1 MDERL
6 MMNKL
11 RDILLV
17 EDREELLRLKK
28 SLNDPT
34 LLSQKV
40 TPIIEEQLAFFKKNF
55 PVEFRIAVE
64 DIVEKKLENS
74 KEELMEVI
82 YPMLG
87 QMVRKYIQHQFQLL
101 KDSIEEQIRALFQ
114 RGIIGRLRYAIFGV
128 KPQEMSER
136 ILSRLDG
143 PIIEE
148 IFVIEHH
155 SGILLGSASRKDT
168 IDLDMIAGMLTA
180 IKSFVEDAFKRG
192 NEQLEVI
199 QYETFS
205 MVIENFST
213 YYMVAAISGS
223 ISIQERMVLSTQ
235 LTTFAQ
241 KELCIN
247 LKKRDG
253 SSHYEIKRRLEQ
265 YFFHPQ
271 KAVLPQEAKKQAT
284 HD

>member
-64 DIVEKKLENS
+64 EIVEKKLENS
-74 KEELMEVI
+74 KEELLEVI
-82 YPMLG
+82 YPTLG

-101 KDSIEEQIRALFQ
+101 KDSIEEQIRAIFQ

-143 PIIEE
+143 PTIEE
-148 IFVIEHH
+148 IFVIEHY
-155 SGILLGSASRKDT
+155 SGILLGSASRQDT

-192 NEQLEVI
+192 NEQLEII

-205 MVIENFST
+205 IVIENFPT
-213 YYMVAAISGS
+213 YYIVAAISSS
-223 ISIQERMVLSTQ
+223 ISMQERMVLSTE
-235 LTTFAQ
+235 LIKFAQ

-271 KAVLPQEAKKQAT
+271 KATLPQEAKKQET
-284 HD
+284 S